1 MVFSIPP
8 RSVSISLCDNSFVL
22 QETHWWPVILA
33 EVAYLNMVELYP
45 LSHVVNDQ
53 DWESSL
59 QSSEVRLI
67 FQLYATIDDSSMYM
81 ASWSVD

>member
-1 MVFSIPP
+1 
-8 RSVSISLCDNSFVL
+8 
-22 QETHWWPVILA
+22 
-33 EVAYLNMVELYP
+33 MVELYP

-81 ASWSVD
+81 TSWSVD